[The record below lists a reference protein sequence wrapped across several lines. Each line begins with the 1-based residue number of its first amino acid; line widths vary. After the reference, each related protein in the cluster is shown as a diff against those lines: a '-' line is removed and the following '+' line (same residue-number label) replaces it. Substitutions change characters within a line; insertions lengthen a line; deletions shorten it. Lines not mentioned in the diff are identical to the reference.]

1 MDTFEAFLLTIPD
14 LEQQARTREVLHWVG
29 QEFPT
34 LDRRIGWNQPMF
46 TDHGTFII
54 AFSVARQH
62 LAVAPETVAL
72 DHFDERIKQAG
83 LKRTKMLLQMPW
95 NKPIDYAL
103 LKDIIS
109 YNIQDK
115 KDCASF
121 WRKPQ

>member
-1 MDTFEAFLLTIPD
+1 METFEDFLSQIADPA
-14 LEQQARTREVLHWVG
+14 QQARTREVLDWVADAFPQLG
-29 QEFPT
+29 Q
-34 LDRRIGWNQPMF
+34 RIAWNQPMF

>member
-1 MDTFEAFLLTIPD
+1 MTEFANFLNAINDPGQRQRTEDVLQFVNDTFPQ
-14 LEQQARTREVLHWVG
+14 LE
-29 QEFPT
+29 
-34 LDRRIGWNQPMF
+34 RRIAWNQPMF

-83 LKRTKMLLQMPW
+83 FKRTKMLLQMPW

>member
-1 MDTFEAFLLTIPD
+1 MDPFEAFLLTIPD

-103 LKDIIS
+103 LKDIIA

-121 WRKPQ
+121 WRKQQ

>member
-115 KDCASF
+115 KNCASF
-121 WRKPQ
+121 WHKPQ

>member
-103 LKDIIS
+103 LKDIIA

>member
-83 LKRTKMLLQMPW
+83 FKRTKMLLQMPW

-103 LKDIIS
+103 LRDIIA

>member
-1 MDTFEAFLLTIPD
+1 MRTFAEFTSQIENPGHR
-14 LEQQARTREVLHWVG
+14 ARVEEVLDRIAKKFPALG
-29 QEFPT
+29 Q
-34 LDRRIGWNQPMF
+34 RIAWNQPMF

-83 LKRTKMLLQMPW
+83 FKRTKMLLQMPW

>member
-1 MDTFEAFLLTIPD
+1 MDTFEAFLLTIPA